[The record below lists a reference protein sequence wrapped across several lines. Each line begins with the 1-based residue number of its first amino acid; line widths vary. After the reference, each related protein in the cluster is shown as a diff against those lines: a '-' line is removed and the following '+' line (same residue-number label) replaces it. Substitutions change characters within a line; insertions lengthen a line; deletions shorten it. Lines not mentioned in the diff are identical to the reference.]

1 MEKKRYEEVA
11 YVLDF
16 LPEGKPV
23 SGRNIR
29 REPLVQIMGEEF
41 FTLLE
46 ATLKPGVSVV
56 LHERV
61 YIGKENR
68 DKVNHVIGRISYEE
82 LTPTAKAELPIVIE
96 KIVKSN
102 EKRFVEFFN
111 KAQPVSPRM
120 HVFELL
126 PGIGKK
132 YMWQIINEREREPF
146 KSFEDIQKRTGIPD
160 PVKVISKR
168 IIEELTSNQRYRI
181 FTRHV

>member
-11 YVLDF
+11 YILDF

-23 SGRNIR
+23 AKNIR
-29 REPLVQIMGEEF
+29 REPLVQIIGEEF

-46 ATLKPGVSVV
+46 ATLKPGVSVT
-56 LHERV
+56 LHEKV

-68 DKVNHVIGRISYEE
+68 DKVNHVIGRISYED

-96 KIVKSN
+96 NIVKSN

-111 KAQPVSPRM
+111 KAQPISPRM

-126 PGIGKK
+126 PGVGKK
-132 YMWQIINEREREPF
+132 HMWQIINEREREPF
-146 KSFEDIQKRTGIPD
+146 KSFEDVRKRAGIPD

-168 IIEELTSNQRYRI
+168 IVEELTSSQKYKI